1 LSILSFFIIFAI
13 LTNLVK
19 YSNSDLNGEFV
30 HTYGEIQTYLVL
42 LFFTFSYILIDN
54 GLQLAGAEIRY
65 YMNKRRELLEKL
77 KNKSVS
83 ADETLD
89 NNRYTNFK
97 SKFF

>member
-1 LSILSFFIIFAI
+1 M

-42 LFFTFSYILIDN
+42 LFFTFSYVLIDN

-65 YMNKRRELLEKL
+65 YMNIRRELLEKL
-77 KNKSVS
+77 KNKSVG

-97 SKFF
+97 SKFFE

>member
-1 LSILSFFIIFAI
+1 MSILSFFIIFAI